1 MTSVPTATSGNRAAK
16 AMARVV
22 NPMMVKMAGSRRIS
36 MQARLT
42 HRGRKS
48 GKSYSIPVNAQLT
61 KRGFI
66 VPMPYG
72 ETVDWYRNVVAA
84 GECVIR
90 RKGVDYRC
98 SSLEVIT
105 LGSLQ
110 SGDFSAFERL
120 FIKFAGVEQF
130 LLLREVQAL
139 R

>member
-1 MTSVPTATSGNRAAK
+1 MTSAPTAGSGNRAAM
-16 AMARVV
+16 AIARVV
-22 NPMMVKMAGSRRIS
+22 NPVIVKMAGSRRIS

-42 HRGRKS
+42 HHGRKS

-72 ETVDWYRNVVAA
+72 ETVDWYRNVAAA

-98 SSLEVIT
+98 SALELMTLTSLE
-105 LGSLQ
+105 SH
-110 SGDFSAFERL
+110 DFNAFERL
-120 FIKFAGVEQF
+120 FIKFAGVRQF
-130 LLLREVQAL
+130 LLLREVQPL
-139 R
+139 G